1 MCIYVY
7 MYVYIYV
14 YIYCMLLKFVF
25 RADLVDRN
33 VLGPCLM
40 ALLAAMQ
47 AQRRV
52 GTGGATGP
60 GRHASK
66 KVRKAAET
74 QDDL

>member
-1 MCIYVY
+1 
-7 MYVYIYV
+7 
-14 YIYCMLLKFVF
+14 MLLKFVF

-33 VLGPCLM
+33 VLDPCLM
-40 ALLAAMQ
+40 ALLGAMQ

-66 KVRKAAET
+66 KVRKAAEA